1 MVNLATISICV
12 LAVLVIIAEFYK
24 STFERRIESRDERGQ
39 MLIFKIKSFSYSVLT
54 VGILI
59 GVALVAMFKLIDKEY
74 FIYYVMLV
82 FFIQSISSSIY
93 LAVVRR
99 CKIFCK

>member
-1 MVNLATISICV
+1 MVNIATIVICV
-12 LAVLVIIAEFYK
+12 LVVLVFIAEIYK
-24 STFERRIESRDERGQ
+24 ITFERRMESQDERGQ
-39 MLIFKIKSFSYSVLT
+39 MFIFKIKSLSYTVLT

-59 GVALVAMFKLIDKEY
+59 GVALVAIFKLIDKEY

-99 CKIFCK
+99 V

>member
-1 MVNLATISICV
+1 
-12 LAVLVIIAEFYK
+12 
-24 STFERRIESRDERGQ
+24 

-99 CKIFCK
+99 V